1 MTVFSSYA
9 VQRTPP
15 EPPSADAADA
25 LLALLIARADVPAA
39 TVIFWKAGNPWL
51 AHSIG
56 LHDAVGFDLRSLAV
70 PALTIVDDPEHD
82 DTFSTSSLVHGPE
95 QLRFIATAPIRS
107 PDGAVLGTLALLD
120 RIAREDG
127 AQIEPILR
135 DGAAIAAV
143 IAQQRSTPEGR
154 TEQIEIL
161 ERAVDAAQSGIA
173 VCSLNSD
180 GTLPRF
186 LYVNNAIV
194 GRSGIS
200 RGQFLSG
207 FPGVFDREPNLE
219 FSRRIARHMRD
230 NDETPFETEY
240 QGAKGATY
248 LLNVCCSRLESRPG
262 EEPHY
267 ILVTEDI
274 TERRGRTQITRLFES
289 VIADTSD
296 LVLITDATRP
306 SEGGPYIRYVNGS
319 MSAFLQR
326 PSGDLIGQPTHRL
339 VSEFTELRTLRSM
352 DHKLEHYLPIA
363 NEVAFRRGDGER
375 IWSSFT
381 ARALRD
387 ERGEPTYW
395 LFTGR
400 DITARKQEYR
410 QSAQFAQALD
420 SADEPVVIYEVVPP
434 YELEISYQNRAAMEQ
449 GRYLSTT
456 LLGAGDPSHEMLVL
470 WHRLE
475 QGISV
480 QRMMF
485 VQSDEEP
492 GAWVSLEVRP
502 TLDDTGALAS
512 VTAIQHVPGVRTRA
526 AGTNHPMLFA
536 IALADELL
544 GYHALADR
552 MDALATILEAEWRAQ
567 VAFEYVDLMPFG
579 SDVVIGVEPQVA
591 EFLSAGGVL
600 VPGGTIRIRVTW
612 NLPLSTDMTT
622 ALRLFLESIA
632 KRNLIA

>member
-1 MTVFSSYA
+1 MMAPTSSA
-9 VQRTPP
+9 TQGTP
-15 EPPSADAADA
+15 EPPSAHAADA
-25 LLALLIARADVPAA
+25 LLALLAARAKVPAA
-39 TVIFWKAGNPWL
+39 TVIFWKASNPWL

-56 LHDAVGFDLRSLAV
+56 LYDPAGFDLRSLAV
-70 PALTIVDDPEHD
+70 TTLTIVDDPERD
-82 DTFSTSSLVHGPE
+82 PAFATSSLVHGLE
-95 QLRFIATAPIRS
+95 HVRFIACAPICS
-107 PDGAVLGTLALLD
+107 PGGTVLGTLALLD
-120 RIAREDG
+120 RKARDDRE
-127 AQIEPILR
+127 QIEQTLR
-135 DGAAIAAV
+135 DGTAIAAV
-143 IAQQRSTPEGR
+143 IALQHGAPEGR

-161 ERAVDAAQSGIA
+161 ERALDAAQSGIA

-207 FPGVFDREPNLE
+207 FPGVFDRDPNLE
-219 FSRRIARHMRD
+219 FARHIARHMLD

-240 QGAKGATY
+240 QGANGVTY
-248 LLNVCCSRLESRPG
+248 WLNVRCSRLDSRPG

-267 ILVTEDI
+267 IVVIEDI
-274 TERRGRTQITRLFES
+274 TERRGRTEITRLFES

-306 SEGGPYIRYVNGS
+306 SEGGPFIRYLNGS

-326 PSGDLIGQPTHRL
+326 PGDELIGQPTHRL
-339 VSEFTELRTLRSM
+339 VSEFTEPRTLRAL
-352 DHKLEHYLPIA
+352 DHNMEHYLPIA

-381 ARALRD
+381 ARALRN

-420 SADEPVVIYEVVPP
+420 SADEPIVIYEVVPP
-434 YELEISYQNRAAMEQ
+434 YELEISHQNRAAIEQ
-449 GRYLSTT
+449 RRYLARM
-456 LLGAGDPSHEMLVL
+456 LLGAGNPSHEMLVQ

-475 QGISV
+475 QGASV
-480 QRMMF
+480 QRMLF
-485 VQSDEEP
+485 VPTDQEP
-492 GAWVSLEVRP
+492 GAWVSLELRP
-502 TLDDTGALAS
+502 TLDETGALAS
-512 VTAIQHVPGVRTRA
+512 LTAIQHVPGARTRIVR
-526 AGTNHPMLFA
+526 TNHPMLFA

-567 VAFEYVDLMPFG
+567 VSFEYVDLIPFG
-579 SDVVIGVEPQVA
+579 SDVVIGAEHQVA
-591 EFLSAGGVL
+591 EFLSAVGVL
-600 VPGGTIRIRVTW
+600 APQGIRVRVTW
-612 NLPLSTDMTT
+612 DFPLPTDMTT
-622 ALRLFLESIA
+622 ALRLFLEAIS

>member
-1 MTVFSSYA
+1 MIPSFA
-9 VQRTPP
+9 IQRTPP
-15 EPPSADAADA
+15 EPPSADAAHA
-25 LLALLIARADVPAA
+25 LLALLAARAGVPAA
-39 TVIFWKAGNPWL
+39 ALIFQKAGNPWL

-56 LHDAVGFDLRSLAV
+56 LYDAIQLDLRSLAT
-70 PALTIVDDPEHD
+70 ATLTIVEDAEHD
-82 DTFSTSSLVHGPE
+82 DAFSASSLVRGPE
-95 QLRFIATAPIRS
+95 QFRFIATAPVCS
-107 PDGAVLGTLALLD
+107 PDAAVLGTLALLD
-120 RIAREDG
+120 RTARDGGAEIASV
-127 AQIEPILR
+127 LR
-135 DGAAIAAV
+135 DGAAIAAA
-143 IAQQRSTPEGR
+143 IAQQRGTTEGR
-154 TEQIEIL
+154 PEQIEIL

-186 LYVNNAIV
+186 LYVNNAVV
-194 GRSGIS
+194 GRSGMS

-207 FPGVFDREPNLE
+207 TPGIFDQEPNLE
-219 FSRRIARHMRD
+219 FARHIAQHMRD
-230 NDETPFETEY
+230 NDETPFEAEY
-240 QGAKGATY
+240 QGTNGASY
-248 LLNVCCSRLESRPG
+248 CLNVCCSRLESRPG

-267 ILVTEDI
+267 IVVTEDI

-306 SEGGPYIRYVNGS
+306 SEGGPFIRYLNGS

-326 PSGDLIGQPTHRL
+326 PSDELVGQPTHRL
-339 VSEFTELRTLRSM
+339 VSEFTELRTLRSI

-363 NEVAFRRGDGER
+363 NEVAFSRGDGER

-420 SADEPVVIYEVVPP
+420 SADEPVVIYEVVAP
-434 YELEISYQNRAAMEQ
+434 YGLEISYQNRAAMEQ
-449 GRYLSTT
+449 RRYLATT
-456 LLGAGDPSHEMLVL
+456 LFGAGNPSPEMLVL

-475 QGISV
+475 QGLSV
-480 QRMMF
+480 QRMLF
-485 VQSDEEP
+485 VQTDEEP
-492 GAWVSLEVRP
+492 GAWVSLEARP

-512 VTAIQHVPGVRTRA
+512 VTAIQHVPGVRTRI
-526 AGTNHPMLFA
+526 AGANHPMLFA

-544 GYHALADR
+544 GYHVLADR
-552 MDALATILEAEWRAQ
+552 TDALATILEAEWRAQ
-567 VAFEYVDLMPFG
+567 VSYESVNLTPPG
-579 SDVVIGVEPQVA
+579 SNVVIGAEHQVA
-591 EFLSAGGVL
+591 EFLSAVGVL
-600 VPGGTIRIRVTW
+600 APEEPVRVRVTW
-612 NLPLSTDMTT
+612 DLPLSTDMTT
-622 ALRLFLESIA
+622 ALRLFLEAIA

>member
-1 MTVFSSYA
+1 
-9 VQRTPP
+9 
-15 EPPSADAADA
+15 
-25 LLALLIARADVPAA
+25 
-39 TVIFWKAGNPWL
+39 
-51 AHSIG
+51 
-56 LHDAVGFDLRSLAV
+56 
-70 PALTIVDDPEHD
+70 
-82 DTFSTSSLVHGPE
+82 
-95 QLRFIATAPIRS
+95 
-107 PDGAVLGTLALLD
+107 
-120 RIAREDG
+120 
-127 AQIEPILR
+127 
-135 DGAAIAAV
+135 
-143 IAQQRSTPEGR
+143 
-154 TEQIEIL
+154 
-161 ERAVDAAQSGIA
+161 
-173 VCSLNSD
+173 
-180 GTLPRF
+180 
-186 LYVNNAIV
+186 
-194 GRSGIS
+194 
-200 RGQFLSG
+200 
-207 FPGVFDREPNLE
+207 
-219 FSRRIARHMRD
+219 
-230 NDETPFETEY
+230 
-240 QGAKGATY
+240 
-248 LLNVCCSRLESRPG
+248 
-262 EEPHY
+262 
-267 ILVTEDI
+267 
-274 TERRGRTQITRLFES
+274 
-289 VIADTSD
+289 
-296 LVLITDATRP
+296 
-306 SEGGPYIRYVNGS
+306 
-319 MSAFLQR
+319 
-326 PSGDLIGQPTHRL
+326 
-339 VSEFTELRTLRSM
+339 
-352 DHKLEHYLPIA
+352 
-363 NEVAFRRGDGER
+363 
-375 IWSSFT
+375 
-381 ARALRD
+381 
-387 ERGEPTYW
+387 
-395 LFTGR
+395 
-400 DITARKQEYR
+400 
-410 QSAQFAQALD
+410 
-420 SADEPVVIYEVVPP
+420 
-434 YELEISYQNRAAMEQ
+434 MEQ

>member
-1 MTVFSSYA
+1 MTSSFA
-9 VQRTPP
+9 TQRTPP
-15 EPPSADAADA
+15 VPPSADAADA
-25 LLALLIARADVPAA
+25 LLALLAARANVPVA

-56 LHDAVGFDLRSLAV
+56 LYDAVRFDLRSLAV
-70 PALTIVDDPEHD
+70 PEVTIVEDPEHD

-95 QLRFIATAPIRS
+95 RLRFIATAPICS
-107 PDGAVLGTLALLD
+107 PDGTVLGTIALLD

-127 AQIEPILR
+127 AQIETILR

-143 IAQQRSTPEGR
+143 IAQHRSAPEGR
-154 TEQIEIL
+154 SEQIEIL

-194 GRSGIS
+194 GRSGMS

-207 FPGVFDREPNLE
+207 FPGIFDREPNLE
-219 FSRRIARHMRD
+219 FSRRIAQHMRD
-230 NDETPFETEY
+230 NDDTAFEAEY
-240 QGAKGATY
+240 RGKNGASY
-248 LLNVCCSRLESRPG
+248 SLNVCCSPLESRAG

-267 ILVTEDI
+267 IVVTEDI
-274 TERRGRTQITRLFES
+274 TERRGRDQITRLFES

-306 SEGGPYIRYVNGS
+306 SEGGPFIRYLNGA

-326 PSGDLIGQPTHRL
+326 SSDGLVGQPTHRL

-352 DHKLEHYLPIA
+352 DHNLEHYLPIA
-363 NEVAFRRGDGER
+363 NEVAFSRGDGER

-387 ERGEPTYW
+387 ESGKPTYW

-420 SADEPVVIYEVVPP
+420 SADEPVVIYEVVEPH
-434 YELEISYQNRAAMEQ
+434 ELEITYQNRAAMEQ
-449 GRYLSTT
+449 RRYLATT
-456 LLGAGDPSHEMLVL
+456 LLGAGKPSHEMLVL

-475 QGISV
+475 QGVSV
-480 QRMMF
+480 QRMLF
-485 VQSDEEP
+485 VQTEEEP
-492 GAWVSLEVRP
+492 GAWVSLELRP

-544 GYHALADR
+544 GYHAITDR
-552 MDALATILEAEWRAQ
+552 MDALATVLEAEWRAQ
-567 VAFEYVDLMPFG
+567 VAFEYVDLMPPG
-579 SDVVIGVEPQVA
+579 SEVVIGAEYQAA

-600 VPGGTIRIRVTW
+600 AAEGTIRVRVTW

-622 ALRLFLESIA
+622 ALRLFLEAIA